1 MTCRPKVKGCSPCHQ
16 VSVPPPGKKKGFG
29 LLSGILLAVLPKC
42 PFCFVA
48 FSSTLVLCGKGETIS
63 QSDTHSSTP
72 TILFAAV
79 FCSLAILSIAL
90 SYKDSRTRYA
100 LLVAFGGTACILT
113 SVLLAGGEPL
123 YYFGVLLIM
132 GAVALNMRRFRLLE
146 KMNHWFRGR
155 MMKKVA

>member
-1 MTCRPKVKGCSPCHQ
+1 MPCRPKVKGCSPCHPDT
-16 VSVPPPGKKKGFG
+16 VPSPGKKKDFS

-48 FSSTLVLCGKGETIS
+48 FSSTLVLCGKGEVIS
-63 QSDTHSSTP
+63 MSNTHSSTP
-72 TILFAAV
+72 TVLFAAV
-79 FCSLAILSIAL
+79 FCLVAIISIAL

-100 LLVAFGGTACILT
+100 LLIALTGSACVLT
-113 SVLLAGGEPL
+113 SVLLTGGELL
-123 YYFGVLLIM
+123 YYSGVLLIM
-132 GAVALNMRRFRLLE
+132 GGVAINMRRLRLLE